1 MSERKPF
8 LKYEYPRAFFHLD
21 GDAFFASVEVAKN
34 PALKGKPV
42 VTGEERGI
50 ATAISYEAKKFG
62 IPRAMPIHEIRKKF
76 PEVIVVH
83 SDYESY
89 ALYSRRMMDIVR
101 RLTDRVEEASIDEC
115 YAELTGLRRPLHL
128 TYHAMAARIQKE
140 IDDELGVSV
149 SIGIAPTKTLAKLAS
164 KWGKPHGI
172 TCIPGTS
179 IHDFLKDTP
188 AGKVCGIGHQTSA
201 YLESLG
207 IRTALEFADRDEG
220 WVMHTLSKPYQELW
234 HELRGESVFLLR
246 AGDPAP
252 QKSIQKT
259 ETFTPPSRD
268 RARVYAELSQNI
280 ERACKK
286 AREHGL
292 HARTIHFFLKTQ
304 EFRFHTAEFSLG
316 RPTNDPIFILELLQK
331 AFLSIY
337 RKNVFYRA
345 TGVTLGGLESD
356 TILQEDLFGTTQ
368 REEDHKTVFRTV
380 DQIEC
385 DMGKGTVF
393 LASSFAS
400 VLRHKAER
408 KKREPL
414 KELLAPQKF
423 FGIPVLGEVG

>member
-1 MSERKPF
+1 
-8 LKYEYPRAFFHLD
+8 
-21 GDAFFASVEVAKN
+21 
-34 PALKGKPV
+34 
-42 VTGEERGI
+42 
-50 ATAISYEAKKFG
+50 
-62 IPRAMPIHEIRKKF
+62 
-76 PEVIVVH
+76 
-83 SDYESY
+83 
-89 ALYSRRMMDIVR
+89 
-101 RLTDRVEEASIDEC
+101 
-115 YAELTGLRRPLHL
+115 
-128 TYHAMAARIQKE
+128 
-140 IDDELGVSV
+140 
-149 SIGIAPTKTLAKLAS
+149 
-164 KWGKPHGI
+164 
-172 TCIPGTS
+172 
-179 IHDFLKDTP
+179 
-188 AGKVCGIGHQTSA
+188 VCGIGHQTSA